1 MRHLIIILLFA
12 LSLAAQENNTTSTDY
27 CNNLMAY
34 SKDINTSKLLNASK
48 EYLQHIDS
56 KENREKLKALYTQAS
71 NKIRS
76 TTSDIACSFHKFNVK
91 AAQAVTYTV
100 KVTTKDNK
108 TGYGTAVAISSNGKL
123 VTAYHNI
130 DSYKQIIVLSQDHQQ
145 YSVKVGKISIKN
157 DLAYLYIDAKEIPYV
172 KMAKKTQLGE
182 DVYILGYENLL
193 LKGIISKNNKDSII
207 INVEVEK
214 GMSGGGVFNEKN
226 ELVAILLDKD
236 YLDKTSYAVKTNQ
249 FTTISKKFAYKK
261 RLLNLGKSNN
271 YDNSYCYD
279 KHELSIWNKYA
290 KSSNPNIQELHAIF
304 LGLCQKVGNRD
315 LTTEEAQYIFSRARK
330 RLIGE

>member
-1 MRHLIIILLFA
+1 MRYLLIIGLLV
-12 LSLAAQENNTTSTDY
+12 LSLVAKENNTTSSDY
-27 CNNLMAY
+27 YNKFIIY
-34 SKDINTSKLLNASK
+34 SKDIN
-48 EYLQHIDS
+48 S
-56 KENREKLKALYTQAS
+56 KENREKLQVLYSQAS
-71 NKIRS
+71 KRVIS
-76 TTSDIACSFHKFNVK
+76 ATSDIAASFHKFNVK

-100 KVTTKDNK
+100 KVITKDNI
-108 TGYGTAVAISSNGKL
+108 TGYGTAVAISANGKL

-130 DSYKQIIVLSQDHQQ
+130 DSYKKITVFSQDHKS
-145 YSVKVGKISIKN
+145 YTVKVGKISAKN
-157 DLAYLYIDAKEIPYV
+157 DLAYLYIDTKEIPYV

-193 LKGIISKNNKDSII
+193 LKGIISKNNKESIV
-207 INVEVEK
+207 INVEVKK
-214 GMSGGGVFNEKN
+214 GMSGGGVFNKKN
-226 ELVAILLDKD
+226 KLVAILLDKD
-236 YLDKTSYAVKTNQ
+236 YLDKTSYAVKTDQ
-249 FTTISKKFAYKK
+249 FATISKKFAYKK

-290 KSSNPNIQELHAIF
+290 KSSNPNTQELHAIF

-315 LTTEEAQYIFSRARK
+315 LTTEEAQYIFNRARK

>member
-1 MRHLIIILLFA
+1 MRYLIIILLFV

-27 CNNLMAY
+27 CNKLMAY
-34 SKDINTSKLLNASK
+34 SK

-56 KENREKLKALYTQAS
+56 KENKEKLKVLYTQAS
-71 NKIRS
+71 NKITS
-76 TTSDIACSFHKFNVK
+76 VTSDIACSLNKFNVK
-91 AAQAVTYTV
+91 AALTVTYTV

-108 TGYGTAVAISSNGKL
+108 VGYGTAVAISSNGKL

-130 DSYKQIIVLSQDHQQ
+130 DSYKKITVLLQDHKQ

-157 DLAYLYIDAKEIPYV
+157 DLAYLYINVKKIPYV
-172 KMAKKTQLGE
+172 KMVKHTQLGE

-207 INVEVEK
+207 INVEAEK
-214 GMSGGGVFNEKN
+214 GMSGGGVFNTKN

-249 FTTISKKFAYKK
+249 FPTIAKKFVYKK
-261 RLLNLGKSNN
+261 RLLSLGKSNN

-279 KHELSIWNKYA
+279 KNELSIWAKYA
-290 KSSNPNIQELHAIF
+290 KSSNPNTQELHALF

-315 LTTEEAQYIFSRARK
+315 LTTEEAQYIFNRARK